1 MSGIKFFFLK
11 AYTSM
16 NNPLYNP
23 QDELLAI

>member
-1 MSGIKFFFLK
+1 MSGIKFSFLK

-16 NNPLYNP
+16 NNLLYNP